1 MKPALYS
8 LLFILNFSAKAQSLS
23 QTFALGNEA
32 FEAGRFSSAI
42 ETYQRVLFFDSVQT
56 YSPLIYA
63 RIAHSL
69 YTEKRFSEAANY
81 YDLAYF
87 STEEDSLQTAYSLQK
102 VACLL
107 FLKQY
112 SFAEVELIDMPN
124 PIPRPTQ
131 ERERRLYEG
140 LTAYAQG
147 EFAQAESSFKS
158 LVSDTTKVH
167 DLFRTN
173 DRISRINPRKAKIL
187 SMILPG
193 LGQLYVGDIKNGL
206 NSLIL
211 TGGLFYL
218 GLRSAV
224 NTTFIEGTLSF
235 LPWVQRYYQGG
246 FQKAERI
253 AHEKIQEKR
262 YELLGEI
269 LDSL

>member
-1 MKPALYS
+1 MRPALY
-8 LLFILNFSAKAQSLS
+8 LLLIILNLPAKGQSIAQAFTLAN
-23 QTFALGNEA
+23 QE
-32 FEAGRFSSAI
+32 FEAGRFASAI
-42 ETYQRVLFFDSVQT
+42 ETYQRVLFFDSTQT
-56 YSPLIYA
+56 YSPSIYA

-69 YTEKRFSEAANY
+69 YTEKRFAEAANY

-87 STEEDSLQTAYSLQK
+87 STDEDSSQTAYSLQK

-112 SFAEVELIDMPN
+112 SFAEVELVDLPN
-124 PIPRPTQ
+124 PISRPTQ
-131 ERERRLYEG
+131 ERERRLYVG

-147 EFAQAESSFKS
+147 EFDQAEAAFKS
-158 LVSDTTKVH
+158 LVTDTTQVH
-167 DLFRTN
+167 ALFRTN
-173 DRISRINPRKAKIL
+173 DRISRINPKKARIL

-193 LGQLYVGDIKNGL
+193 LGQLYVGDVKNGL
-206 NSLIL
+206 NSLLL

-218 GLRSAV
+218 GLRSAL